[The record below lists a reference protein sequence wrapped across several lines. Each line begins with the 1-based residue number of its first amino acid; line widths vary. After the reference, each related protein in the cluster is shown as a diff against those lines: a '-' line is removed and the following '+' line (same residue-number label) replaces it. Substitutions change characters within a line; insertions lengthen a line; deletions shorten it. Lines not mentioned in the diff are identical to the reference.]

1 MSVHYIS
8 NKKAWVNNDIME
20 IILSRLDHKMKREYR
35 KVILFLDNAICHT
48 KTLQKDLRN
57 INLVF
62 LTKTRN
68 DDSNLSMKVSLGI
81 LNTSTDNYFFVL

>member
-48 KTLQKDLRN
+48 ETLQKDLRN